1 MSSTSHDG
9 GGAVTPRINWTAV
22 APGLAQFRGYRRS
35 WLRGDVMAGL
45 TVVAYL
51 IPQAMAY
58 ATVAG
63 LAPVA
68 GLWAAL
74 LPLVIYA
81 VMGSSRYLSAGPESS
96 TALMTA
102 AALAPLA
109 AGDSGRYAALAAM
122 LAVLVGLVCFT
133 GGLLRLGFI
142 ADLLSRP
149 VLIGYMA
156 GVALIMIAGQLGKL
170 TGTPVT
176 GEGFVAELRSLAAAL
191 PNVHWPTLSLSVAV
205 LAALVLLA
213 WLVPRAPGPFIA
225 VFLASAVVAGF
236 SLHRYGIQVI
246 GEVPAGLPAIGLSGV
261 AVSDLGVLA
270 AASGGVALV
279 AFSDSVLNAR
289 IFAARKGETID
300 ANAELRALG
309 VCNMG
314 SAVCHG
320 FPVSSSASRTTLGE
334 MVGARTQLYS
344 LVVLGL
350 LLVVMIFAHGL
361 LAGFPTAALGAL
373 VVYAA
378 VRLVDLAGFR
388 RLAKFRRSEL
398 ILAVLTAAA
407 VLTLGVLY
415 GVLAAVG
422 LSILDLLRRVARPH
436 DSVLGFV
443 PGVAGMHDIEDYPH
457 ARLEPGLLIY
467 RYDAPLFF
475 ANAEDFRK
483 RATVA
488 VDSNPDPVQWFV
500 LNAEANVEVDLTALD
515 AVDQLRQDLNRRG
528 IVFGMARVTW
538 HLREAL
544 DAAGLTDKIGEQN
557 IFATL
562 PTAVAAYRDRRT
574 P

>member
-1 MSSTSHDG
+1 MRGQLHLAAAT
-9 GGAVTPRINWTAV
+9 
-22 APGLAQFRGYRRS
+22 PGLAQFLGYRRS

-45 TVVAYL
+45 TVATYL
-51 IPQAMAY
+51 VPQAMAY

-63 LAPVA
+63 LSPVA

-81 VMGSSRYLSAGPESS
+81 LMGSSRYLSAGPESS

-122 LAVLVGLVCFT
+122 LAVLVGVVCLA
-133 GGLLRLGFI
+133 GGLLRLGFL

-149 VLIGYMA
+149 VLIGYMT
-156 GVALIMIAGQLGKL
+156 GVALIMVAGQLGTL
-170 TGTPVT
+170 TGTQVT
-176 GEGFVAELRSLAAAL
+176 GDGIVSQLRSLAAAL
-191 PNVHWPTLSLSVAV
+191 PDVHWPTLAFSAV
-205 LAALVLLA
+205 VLVALVGFTRLL
-213 WLVPRAPGPFIA
+213 PRAPGPFI
-225 VFLASAVVAGF
+225 VVVLASAVVAAL
-236 SLHRYGIQVI
+236 SLNRHGIEVV
-246 GEVPAGLPAIGLSGV
+246 GEVPAGLPSLGLSGV
-261 AVSDLGVLA
+261 SISDLGVLI

-289 IFAARKGETID
+289 VFAARKGETID

-309 VCNMG
+309 LCNVG

-320 FPVSSSASRTTLGE
+320 FPVSSSASRTALGE
-334 MVGARTQLYS
+334 MVGARTQMYS
-344 LVVLGL
+344 LVTMS
-350 LLVVMIFAHGL
+350 LLVAVLLFAHGL
-361 LAGFPTAALGAL
+361 LATFPTAALAAL

-378 VRLVDLAGFR
+378 LRLIDIAGFR
-388 RLAKFRRSEL
+388 RLASFRRSEL
-398 ILAVLTAAA
+398 ILALLTAAA
-407 VLTLGVLY
+407 VLSLGVLY
-415 GVLAAVG
+415 GVLAAVA

-457 ARLEPGLLIY
+457 AQLEPGLLIY

-475 ANAEDFRK
+475 ANAEDFRS
-483 RATVA
+483 RAIAA
-488 VDSNPDPVQWFV
+488 VDANPDPVEWFV

-515 AVDQLRQDLNRRG
+515 AVDSLRQELNSRG
-528 IVFGMARVTW
+528 IEFAMARVTW
-538 HLREAL
+538 HLRDAL
-544 DAAGLTDKIGEQN
+544 DAAGLLDKIGEDR

-562 PTAVAAYRDRRT
+562 PTAVKAYRERRT
-574 P
+574 E

>member
-1 MSSTSHDG
+1 
-9 GGAVTPRINWTAV
+9 VTLGIDWTVA
-22 APGLAQFRGYRRS
+22 APGLAQFRGYQRS

-51 IPQAMAY
+51 VPQAMAY

-68 GLWAAL
+68 GLWASL

-109 AGDSGRYAALAAM
+109 AGHSGRYAALAAV
-122 LAVLVGLVCFT
+122 LAAMVGLVCFA

-156 GVALIMIAGQLGKL
+156 GVAVIMIGGQLGKL
-170 TGTPVT
+170 TGTPVV
-176 GEGFVAELRSLAAAL
+176 GDGVIAEVRSLAAAL
-191 PNVHWPTLSLSVAV
+191 PHVHWPTLMFSAAV
-205 LAALVLLA
+205 LAVLFLLVR
-213 WLVPRAPGPFIA
+213 LVPRAPGPFIA
-225 VFLASAVVAGF
+225 VALASVAVAVF
-236 SLHRYGIQVI
+236 SLDRHGIQII
-246 GEVPAGLPAIGLSGV
+246 GEVPAGLPALGLS
-261 AVSDLGVLA
+261 AVPLSDLGVLA

-289 IFAARKGETID
+289 VFAARKGETID

-309 VCNMG
+309 LCNVG
-314 SAVCHG
+314 SAVCQG
-320 FPVSSSASRTTLGE
+320 FPVSSSASRTALSE
-334 MVGARTQLYS
+334 MVGARTQFAS
-344 LVVLGL
+344 LVTLGL
-350 LLVVMIFAHGL
+350 LLIVMLFAHGL
-361 LAGFPTAALGAL
+361 LATFPTAALGAL

-378 VRLVDLAGFR
+378 LRLIDIAAFR
-388 RLAKFRRSEL
+388 RLARFRRSEL
-398 ILAVLTAAA
+398 ILALLTALA
-407 VLTLGVLY
+407 VLIFGVLY

-443 PGVAGMHDIEDYPH
+443 PGVSGMHDIEDYPQAH
-457 ARLEPGLLIY
+457 LEPGLLVY

-483 RATVA
+483 RAMAA
-488 VDSNPDPVQWFV
+488 VEANPDPVQWFV
-500 LNAEANVEVDLTALD
+500 LNAEAKVEVDLTALD
-515 AVDQLRQDLNRRG
+515 AVDQLREDLTRSG
-528 IVFGMARVTW
+528 IVFAMARVTW

-544 DAAGLTDKIGEQN
+544 DAAGLLEKIGTDH

-562 PTAVAAYRDRRT
+562 PTAVAAYRNRRAA
-574 P
+574 

>member
-1 MSSTSHDG
+1 MRGQLHLAAAT
-9 GGAVTPRINWTAV
+9 
-22 APGLAQFRGYRRS
+22 PGLAQFLGYRRS

-45 TVVAYL
+45 TVATYL
-51 IPQAMAY
+51 VPQAMAY

-63 LAPVA
+63 LSPVA

-81 VMGSSRYLSAGPESS
+81 LMGSSRYLSAGPESS

-122 LAVLVGLVCFT
+122 LAVLVGVVCLA
-133 GGLLRLGFI
+133 GGLLRLGFL

-149 VLIGYMA
+149 VLIGYMT
-156 GVALIMIAGQLGKL
+156 GVALIMVAGQLGTL
-170 TGTPVT
+170 TGTQVT
-176 GEGFVAELRSLAAAL
+176 GDGIVSQLRSLAAAL
-191 PNVHWPTLSLSVAV
+191 PDVHWPTLAFSAV
-205 LAALVLLA
+205 VLVALVGFTRLL
-213 WLVPRAPGPFIA
+213 PRAPGPFI
-225 VFLASAVVAGF
+225 VVVLASAAVAVLSLDRHGIEVV
-236 SLHRYGIQVI
+236 
-246 GEVPAGLPAIGLSGV
+246 GEVPSGLPALGLSGV
-261 AVSDLGVLA
+261 SISDLGVLI

-289 IFAARKGETID
+289 VFAARKGETID

-309 VCNMG
+309 LCNVG

-320 FPVSSSASRTTLGE
+320 FPVSSSASRTALGE
-334 MVGARTQLYS
+334 MVGARTQMYS
-344 LVVLGL
+344 LVTMS
-350 LLVVMIFAHGL
+350 LLVAVLLFAHGL
-361 LAGFPTAALGAL
+361 LATFPTAALAAL

-378 VRLVDLAGFR
+378 LRLIDIAGFR
-388 RLAKFRRSEL
+388 RLASFRRSEL
-398 ILAVLTAAA
+398 ILALLTAAA
-407 VLTLGVLY
+407 VLSFGVLY
-415 GVLAAVG
+415 GVLAAVA

-457 ARLEPGLLIY
+457 AQLEPGLLIY

-475 ANAEDFRK
+475 ANAEDFRS
-483 RATVA
+483 RAIAA
-488 VDSNPDPVQWFV
+488 VDANPDPVEWFV

-515 AVDQLRQDLNRRG
+515 AVDSLRQELNSRG
-528 IVFGMARVTW
+528 IEFAMARVTW
-538 HLREAL
+538 HLRDAL
-544 DAAGLTDKIGEQN
+544 DAAGLLDKIGEDR

-562 PTAVAAYRDRRT
+562 PTAVKAYRERRT
-574 P
+574 E

>member
-1 MSSTSHDG
+1 
-9 GGAVTPRINWTAV
+9 
-22 APGLAQFRGYRRS
+22 
-35 WLRGDVMAGL
+35 MAGL

-51 IPQAMAY
+51 VPQAMAY

-68 GLWAAL
+68 GLWASL

-109 AGDSGRYAALAAM
+109 AGDSGRYAMLAAV
-122 LAVLVGLVCFT
+122 LAALVGVVCFA

-156 GVALIMIAGQLGKL
+156 GVALIMIGGQLGKL
-170 TGTPVT
+170 TGTVVV
-176 GEGFVAELRSLAAAL
+176 GDGFFAEVRSLAAAL
-191 PNVHWPTLSLSVAV
+191 PHVHWPTLTFSAAV
-205 LAALVLLA
+205 LVVLLLLTR
-213 WLVPRAPGPFIA
+213 LVPRAPGPFIA
-225 VFLASAVVAGF
+225 VALASAAVAVF
-236 SLHRYGIQVI
+236 SLNRHGIQVI
-246 GEVPAGLPAIGLSGV
+246 GSVPAGLPAIGISGV
-261 AVSDLGVLA
+261 ALSDWGALA

-309 VCNMG
+309 LCNMG

-320 FPVSSSASRTTLGE
+320 FPVSSSASRTALGE

-344 LVVLGL
+344 LVTLGL
-350 LLVVMIFAHGL
+350 LLIVMLFAHGL
-361 LAGFPTAALGAL
+361 LATFPTAALGAL

-378 VRLVDLAGFR
+378 LRLIDIAAFR
-388 RLAKFRRSEL
+388 RLAKFRHSEL
-398 ILAVLTAAA
+398 ILALLTALA
-407 VLTLGVLY
+407 VLSLGVLY
-415 GVLAAVG
+415 GVLAAIG

-443 PGVAGMHDIEDYPH
+443 PGVAGMHDIEDYPQAH
-457 ARLEPGLLIY
+457 LEPGLLVY

-483 RATVA
+483 RAMAA
-488 VDSNPDPVQWFV
+488 VNENPDPVRWFV

-528 IVFGMARVTW
+528 IVFAMARVTW

-544 DAAGLTDKIGEQN
+544 DAAGLLDKIGADH
-557 IFATL
+557 IYATL
-562 PTAVAAYRDRRT
+562 PTAVEAYRDRRAV
-574 P
+574 

>member
-1 MSSTSHDG
+1 VRNQLHLAAAT
-9 GGAVTPRINWTAV
+9 
-22 APGLAQFRGYRRS
+22 PGLTQFLGYRRS

-45 TVVAYL
+45 TVATYL
-51 IPQAMAY
+51 VPQAMAY

-63 LAPVA
+63 LSPVA

-81 VMGSSRYLSAGPESS
+81 LMGSSRYLSAGPESS

-122 LAVLVGLVCFT
+122 LAVLVGAVCLAA
-133 GGLLRLGFI
+133 GLLRLGFL

-149 VLIGYMA
+149 VLIGYMT
-156 GVALIMIAGQLGKL
+156 GVALIMVAGQLGTL
-170 TGTPVT
+170 TGTQVT
-176 GEGFVAELRSLAAAL
+176 GDGIVSQLRSLAAAL
-191 PNVHWPTLSLSVAV
+191 PDVHWPTLAFSAV
-205 LAALVLLA
+205 VLVALVGFTRLL
-213 WLVPRAPGPFIA
+213 PRAPGPFI
-225 VFLASAVVAGF
+225 VVVLASAAVAVLSLSRHGIEVV
-236 SLHRYGIQVI
+236 
-246 GEVPAGLPAIGLSGV
+246 GEVPSGLPALGLSGV
-261 AVSDLGVLA
+261 SISDLGVLI

-289 IFAARKGETID
+289 VFAARKGETID

-309 VCNMG
+309 LCNVG

-320 FPVSSSASRTTLGE
+320 FPVSSSASRTALGE
-334 MVGARTQLYS
+334 MVGARTQMYS
-344 LVVLGL
+344 LVAMS
-350 LLVVMIFAHGL
+350 LLVAVLLFAHGL
-361 LAGFPTAALGAL
+361 LASFPTAALAAL

-378 VRLVDLAGFR
+378 LRLIDIAGFR
-388 RLAKFRRSEL
+388 RLASFRRSEL
-398 ILAVLTAAA
+398 ILALLTAVA
-407 VLTLGVLY
+407 VLSLGVLY
-415 GVLAAVG
+415 GVLAAVA

-457 ARLEPGLLIY
+457 AQLEPGLLIY

-475 ANAEDFRK
+475 ANAEDFRS
-483 RATVA
+483 RAIAA
-488 VDSNPDPVQWFV
+488 VDANPDPVEWFV

-515 AVDQLRQDLNRRG
+515 AVDSLRQELNSRG
-528 IVFGMARVTW
+528 IEFAMARVTW
-538 HLREAL
+538 HLRDAL
-544 DAAGLTDKIGEQN
+544 DAAGLLDKIGKDR

-562 PTAVAAYRDRRT
+562 PTAVKAYRERRT
-574 P
+574 E